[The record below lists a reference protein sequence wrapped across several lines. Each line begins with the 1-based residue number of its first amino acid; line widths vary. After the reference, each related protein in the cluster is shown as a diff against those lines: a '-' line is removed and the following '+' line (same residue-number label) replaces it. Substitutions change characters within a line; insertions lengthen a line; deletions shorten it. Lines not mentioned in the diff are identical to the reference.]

1 MAINEA
7 STTANRQ
14 IARAAGTV
22 MAAFFLSNL
31 IGLVRQILVTN
42 AFGTTG
48 VIDAFNAA
56 STYPDLIFSLV
67 AGGALA
73 SAFVPVLTGF
83 LNKDDRKSA
92 WFLSSA
98 VGNLVF
104 LILTL
109 VSLVSILLAPQ
120 IVHYFLAPK
129 YGPAQLALTVSL
141 MRILLISPAIFGVSG
156 LIMGI
161 LNSHQVFIWPALAPT
176 MYWLGM
182 IFGVLFLAPSM
193 GIYGLAWGAVL
204 GAVLHLL
211 IQVPALFRLPARR
224 YFPTLGWRFPA
235 VREVA
240 RLMGPR
246 LLGVAIVQLN
256 FVINTVLAT
265 GQPVGSLTAIKV
277 AWAVMSMPQVVIAQS
292 IAIAALPTFSAQV
305 ARGELGQ
312 MRGSLAASLRGVLL
326 LSIPATFGL
335 ILLRQPV
342 IVLFF
347 QHGVFT
353 AHSTDLTAWALLW
366 YTVGLVGHSVVE
378 IVARAFYA
386 LHDTKTPV
394 FIGVAAMSLNLV
406 FSVAFSALFTWL
418 GWMPHGGLALAN
430 SLATF
435 LEMAGLLVFMRRRL
449 DGLEGRRILAGL
461 AQASAATLVM
471 SLGLWFWLQAT
482 SSLPVWVT
490 VIGGVGLGAVLY
502 GLVVLAL
509 RVSEAKTLLGVI
521 LQKARSLTGQG

>member
-1 MAINEA
+1 MTVTEA

-31 IGLVRQILVTN
+31 TGLVRQILVTN

-48 VIDAFNAA
+48 VIDAYNAA

-73 SAFVPVLTGF
+73 SAFVPVLAGF
-83 LNKDDRKSA
+83 LNNNDRRSA

-98 VGNLVF
+98 IGNLVF
-104 LILTL
+104 LLLTL
-109 VSLVSILLAPQ
+109 ISLVSIPLAPQ
-120 IVHYFLAPK
+120 IVHNFLAPDF
-129 YGPAQLALTVSL
+129 GPVQLALTVSL

-161 LNSHQVFIWPALAPT
+161 LNTHQVFIWPALAPT

-182 IFGVLFLAPSM
+182 IFGVLFLSPSM
-193 GIYGLAWGAVL
+193 GIFGLAWGAVL

-211 IQVPALFRLPARR
+211 IQIPALVRLPARR
-224 YFPTLGWRFPA
+224 YFATLGLHFPA

-265 GQPVGSLTAIKV
+265 GQPVGSLSAIKY
-277 AWAVMSMPQVVIAQS
+277 AWAIMTMPQVVIAQS

-305 ARGELGQ
+305 ARGELGH
-312 MRGSLAASLRGVLL
+312 MRHSLAASLRGVLL
-326 LSIPATFGL
+326 LSIPATFGM

-342 IVLFF
+342 IVLLF
-347 QHGVFT
+347 QHGEFT
-353 AHSTDLTAWALLW
+353 AHSTDMVSWALLW

-394 FIGVAAMSLNLV
+394 FIGATAMSLNLV
-406 FSVAFSALFTWL
+406 FSVAFSALFTGL

-449 DGLEGRRILAGL
+449 DGLEGRHILSGL

-471 SLGLWFWLQAT
+471 SFGLWFWLQAT

-490 VIGGVGLGAVLY
+490 VIGGIGLGAFLY

-509 RVSEAKTLLGVI
+509 GVGEAKTLWGMMLRRVH
-521 LQKARSLTGQG
+521 SLSGRG

>member
-1 MAINEA
+1 MTITEA
-7 STTANRQ
+7 STTDNRQ

-22 MAAFFLSNL
+22 MAAFILSNL
-31 IGLVRQILVTN
+31 TGLVRQILVTN
-42 AFGTTG
+42 AFGTSG

-83 LNKDDRKSA
+83 LNKNDRQGA
-92 WFLSSA
+92 WYLSSA

-104 LILTL
+104 LLLT
-109 VSLVSILLAPQ
+109 VISLISIPLAPL
-120 IVHYFLAPK
+120 IVDKILAPDF
-129 YGPAQLALTVSL
+129 GPAQQALTVSL

-182 IFGVLFLAPSM
+182 IFGVLFLVPSM
-193 GIYGLAWGAVL
+193 GIFGLAWGAVL

-211 IQVPALFRLPARR
+211 IQLPALFRLPARR
-224 YFPTLGWRFPA
+224 YFPTFGLHFPA

-256 FVINTVLAT
+256 FVVNTILAT
-265 GQPVGSLTAIKV
+265 GQPVGSLSSIKY
-277 AWAVMSMPQVVIAQS
+277 AWAIMTMPQVVIAQS

-305 ARGELGQ
+305 ARGELGH
-312 MRGSLAASLRGVLL
+312 MRTSLAATLRGVLL
-326 LSIPATFGL
+326 LSLPATFGL
-335 ILLRQPV
+335 ILLREPV
-342 IVLFF
+342 IAMLF
-347 QHGVFT
+347 QHGEFT
-353 AHSTDLTAWALLW
+353 AQSTDMVAWALLW

-394 FIGVAAMSLNLV
+394 FVGVVAMSLNLV
-406 FSVAFSALFTWL
+406 FSLAFSALFTWL

-449 DGLEGRRILAGL
+449 SGLEGRRILAGL
-461 AQASAATLVM
+461 AQAGAATLVM
-471 SLGLWFWLQAT
+471 SLGLWAWLQYT
-482 SSLPVWVT
+482 SSLPVWVI
-490 VIGGVGLGAVLY
+490 VLGGVCLGGLLYASVVLALGVGEAKALLGAVL
-502 GLVVLAL
+502 
-509 RVSEAKTLLGVI
+509 R
-521 LQKARSLTGQG
+521 KARNLTGHA

>member
-1 MAINEA
+1 MTITEA
-7 STTANRQ
+7 STNANRQ

-22 MAAFFLSNL
+22 MAAFILSNL
-31 IGLVRQILVTN
+31 VGLVRQILVTS

-83 LNKDDRKSA
+83 LNKNDRGGA
-92 WFLSSA
+92 WYLSSA

-104 LILTL
+104 LLLTGI
-109 VSLVSILLAPQ
+109 SLVSIPLAPQ
-120 IVHYFLAPK
+120 IVHRNLAPDF
-129 YGPAQLALTVSL
+129 GPAQQALTVSL
-141 MRILLISPAIFGVSG
+141 MRILLISPVIFGVSG

-161 LNSHQVFIWPALAPT
+161 LNSHQVFIWSALAPS

-182 IFGVLFLAPSM
+182 IFGVLFLVPSM

-211 IQVPALFRLPARR
+211 IQLPGLFRLPARR
-224 YFPTLGWRFPA
+224 YFPTLGLHFPA

-240 RLMGPR
+240 SLMGPR

-256 FVINTVLAT
+256 FVVNTILAT
-265 GQPVGSLTAIKV
+265 GQPVGSLSAIKY
-277 AWAVMSMPQVVIAQS
+277 AWAIMTMPQVVIAQS

-305 ARGELGQ
+305 ARGELGN
-312 MRGSLAASLRGVLL
+312 MRISLAATLRGVLL
-326 LSIPATFGL
+326 LSLPATFGL
-335 ILLRQPV
+335 ILLREPL
-342 IVLFF
+342 IVLLF
-347 QHGVFT
+347 QHGEFT
-353 AHSTDLTAWALLW
+353 AQSTEMVAWALLW
-366 YTVGLVGHSVVE
+366 YTVGLLGHSVVE

-394 FIGVAAMSLNLV
+394 LVGAVAMSLNLV
-406 FSVAFSALFTWL
+406 FSLAFSALFTWL

-435 LEMAGLLVFMRRRL
+435 LEMVGLLVFMRRRL
-449 DGLEGRRILAGL
+449 GGLEGKRIITGL
-461 AQASAATLVM
+461 AQAGAATLVM
-471 SLGLWFWLQAT
+471 SVGLWIWLQYT
-482 SSLPVWVT
+482 SSLPVWVI
-490 VIGGVGLGAVLY
+490 VLGGVSLGGLLY
-502 GLVVLAL
+502 VSIVLAL
-509 RVSEAKTLLGVI
+509 GVGEAKALFGAALR
-521 LQKARSLTGQG
+521 KARSLTSHA